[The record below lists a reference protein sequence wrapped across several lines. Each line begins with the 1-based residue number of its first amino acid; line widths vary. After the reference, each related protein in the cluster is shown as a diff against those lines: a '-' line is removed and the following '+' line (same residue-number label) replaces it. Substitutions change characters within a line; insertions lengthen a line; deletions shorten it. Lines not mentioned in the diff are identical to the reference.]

1 MSAVASTKYRLLAD
15 YGNQGYDP
23 VGGVRHGLKAGAI
36 GTKVLEVP
44 AAEAGAHNNF
54 EDSYVLEFDD
64 ESRSIGEDGEVKIT
78 PATRRISF
86 ATSLFGA
93 SYVNAEQYGDHVA
106 RLAALATPVSH
117 TGPLFEEVAE

>member
-1 MSAVASTKYRLLAD
+1 MGDVASTRYRLLAD

-44 AAEAGAHNNF
+44 AAETGAHNNF

-64 ESRSIGEDGEVKIT
+64 ESRSIGEDGQIKIVSV
-78 PATRRISF
+78 TRRVSF
-86 ATSLFGA
+86 AASLFGPGYT
-93 SYVNAEQYGDHVA
+93 SAEQYGDHVA
-106 RLAALATPVSH
+106 RLSAQSVLH